1 MNTACVIGHDD
12 VDFDFRWAVWVKTIF
27 VWWMLI
33 WVAGLGVK
41 VWEKKL
47 EGSEE
52 VAVGRP
58 SDECRER
65 TKKTWFGV
73 T

>member
-1 MNTACVIGHDD
+1 
-12 VDFDFRWAVWVKTIF
+12 
-27 VWWMLI
+27 MLI

-41 VWEKKL
+41 IWEKKL

-58 SDECRER
+58 CDESREK
-65 TKKTWFGV
+65 TKKTWLGV